1 MITDK
6 QLQDLGLVPYENGYY
21 QINDEITVDVEG
33 NIRVDNEYTTKPIWI
48 GQVISI
54 DELHAIIPFLLR

>member
-6 QLQDLGLVPYENGYY
+6 QLQDLGLDSYENGYY

-33 NIRVDNEYTTKPIWI
+33 NIRVYNEYTTKPIWV

-54 DELHAIIPFLLR
+54 DELVTVIPILLR